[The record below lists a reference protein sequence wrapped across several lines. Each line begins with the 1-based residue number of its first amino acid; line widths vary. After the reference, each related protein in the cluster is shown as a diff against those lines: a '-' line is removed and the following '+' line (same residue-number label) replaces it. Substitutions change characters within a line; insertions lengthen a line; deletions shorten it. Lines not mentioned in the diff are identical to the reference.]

1 MKILIKRFGGVTIN
15 SDIENTFTRGEEK
28 MKKIALLLVA
38 ALVAFTLIGCAGG
51 APAAPDPAQ
60 KSDSNLPDFVLNPPI
75 ATDAIYGVGY
85 AKLSNQALAINAAK
99 ANARADIAAQIEAQI
114 QSSLVSYAQ
123 EAGVDDNT
131 QVINFTESIT
141 RQITDT
147 TLQGASTKKMQPM
160 EDGGVWV
167 LMEYSKEGFL
177 ESFEE
182 VAKEFERNEDAAFA
196 EFKAAQ
202 ALEKL
207 DYQLNSEPTTSAPV
221 TQ

>member
-1 MKILIKRFGGVTIN
+1 MKRLG
-15 SDIENTFTRGEEK
+15 
-28 MKKIALLLVA
+28 LLAMAVLMAVMLVA
-38 ALVAFTLIGCAGG
+38 CAS
-51 APAAPDPAQ
+51 APAPDPAP
-60 KSDSNLPDFVLNPPI
+60 KNDSNLPDFVLNPPM

-147 TLQGASTKKMQPM
+147 TLQGASTKQMQPM

-182 VAKEFERNEDAAFA
+182 VAEEFERNEDAAFA

-207 DYQLNSEPTTSAPV
+207 DYQLANDPTTSSPV
-221 TQ
+221 KE